1 MPILLLTHDARV
13 VTDIGGIAV
22 EVDSLQ
28 IIHNLSCYKQHLSD
42 SLAK

>member
-1 MPILLLTHDARV
+1 MPIVLLTHDVRV
-13 VTDIGGIAV
+13 ETDIGGMAV

-28 IIHNLSCYKQHLSD
+28 IIHNLSCYKPHLSD